1 MATLTIKNI
10 PDELYERLK
19 QSAKQNR
26 RSINSEVITCM
37 EKSFLSTKF
46 EPEEFLARV
55 RATREKLRARGV
67 VLTEE
72 DLHKAKHEGR
82 L

>member
-10 PDELYERLK
+10 PDEVYERLK
-19 QSAKQNR
+19 ESAKQHR
-26 RSINSEVITCM
+26 RSINSEVITCL
-37 EKSFLSTKF
+37 EKSFFSSKF
-46 EPEEFLARV
+46 DPEEFLARV

-72 DLHKAKHEGR
+72 ELYEAKNEGR
-82 L
+82 P